1 DRGGDPARP
10 RRQPLP
16 LHRLPQ
22 HRQGRAGRGAG
33 GGNGMTA
40 VEHERYVGQS
50 LRRKEDPR
58 FITGTGT
65 FVDDVVVAGML
76 HAAFVR
82 STEAHARIVSIDTS
96 GAKAHDGVHAV
107 LTGDDLGE
115 LASSLAMVWV
125 PPGVEVKTP
134 EH

>member
-1 DRGGDPARP
+1 
-10 RRQPLP
+10 
-16 LHRLPQ
+16 
-22 HRQGRAGRGAG
+22 
-33 GGNGMTA
+33 
-40 VEHERYVGQS
+40 
-50 LRRKEDPR
+50 
-58 FITGTGT
+58 
-65 FVDDVVVAGML
+65 

-134 EH
+134 EHWPLAKGEVKHVGDPVAVVIGEDRYGVVDAAEQVVVEYDPLPVVVDPEAALEEGS